1 MHSTRGAQTMAR
13 GPNPAHMVIY
23 VSLRLR
29 MIELLVVGY
38 KFWTQSKFAVL
49 VKFGFNEMV

>member
-13 GPNPAHMVIY
+13 GPNPAHTVIY

-29 MIELLVVGY
+29 MIELLVEGY